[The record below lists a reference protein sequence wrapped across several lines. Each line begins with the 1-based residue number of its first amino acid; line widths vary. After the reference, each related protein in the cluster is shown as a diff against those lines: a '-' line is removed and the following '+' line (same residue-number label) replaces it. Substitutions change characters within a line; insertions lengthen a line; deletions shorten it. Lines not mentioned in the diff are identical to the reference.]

1 MESSKGQIGHGA
13 DVKAYA
19 EQRTQS
25 GSHEKPISYGT
36 YILVWL
42 GLIALTCIT
51 AVVSGINLA
60 AFTLAVA
67 LVIALTKASLV
78 VNIFMHIKFEDKI
91 FKVFLGVAGFTIFV
105 IFTLTFADVFFRR

>member
-1 MESSKGQIGHGA
+1 METSKGHISQVA
-13 DVKAYA
+13 NVDASA
-19 EQRTQS
+19 

-42 GLIALTCIT
+42 GLIALTAIT
-51 AVVSGINLA
+51 AVVAGINLA